1 MSSRLVANRLAL
13 ASVALIF
20 VSTGATGFAGASD
33 AGPLFC
39 VSAHADVGRRVP
51 GINPSQLLAVDP
63 AAGTVDEMGDIGFN
77 GVSAIDF
84 APDGTLFGIGYDNAG
99 DYNLI
104 EIDTTT
110 GAGISRGR
118 IKQLFWDEEGRGS
131 FSATRTRCGAGED
144 LERSLCC
151 ATRSSNPCV
160 CAGPSDRS
168 RR

>member
-1 MSSRLVANRLAL
+1 MTNTGSVRSRFPCSR
-13 ASVALIF
+13 
-20 VSTGATGFAGASD
+20 
-33 AGPLFC
+33 
-39 VSAHADVGRRVP
+39 H
-51 GINPSQLLAVDP
+51 
-63 AAGTVDEMGDIGFN
+63 

-144 LERSLCC
+144 LDVRYAARPVLPTLAC
-151 ATRSSNPCV
+151 ARAHLIGAV
-160 CAGPSDRS
+160 GEEALLAHLDRHRHGGGD
-168 RR
+168 RRRRYLR